1 MFDRARVKG
10 FSETGNTG
18 NTGNFGGPP
27 NKGLDRRDVSPGESS
42 CVSKKNLA
50 GESQSAIVHC
60 RPVLAIAAVAHAY
73 RKCPPIQRFLRAARF
88 CRPKL
93 QFRP

>member
-27 NKGLDRRDVSPGESS
+27 NKGLDRRDVSPRGKLLRL
-42 CVSKKNLA
+42 KKK
-50 GESQSAIVHC
+50 S
-60 RPVLAIAAVAHAY
+60 R
-73 RKCPPIQRFLRAARF
+73 R
-88 CRPKL
+88 
-93 QFRP
+93 